1 MAEVW
6 LATDLSLDRR
16 VALKWLKPSLA
27 ADPVVAERF
36 RREAVAVARLTHPNI
51 VAVHDVFAEGTR
63 QAVVMQL
70 VDGKS
75 LRQLLDVQTRLSP
88 ELTIHIGTCVAA
100 ALDAAHRAG
109 FVHRDVK
116 PGNILVTPDGRVL
129 LTDFGI
135 AKGLDGGDDLTSDN
149 VMMGTAKYL
158 SPEQVRGRKL
168 DGRADLYS
176 LGLVLYECLAGRVP
190 FIGETD
196 ADTALARLQRDPT
209 DLARLRPTLSRG
221 LVDLIHRL
229 LARNP
234 NRRPAS
240 GADLRA
246 ELLRLAGETSAP
258 VGRLDDGRRLP
269 GQPPLRRPP
278 RRLDPAS
285 AQARGRALAAR
296 AIAGEV
302 TPPRPPARYADEP
315 PERTPTAGP
324 GVRGRPA
331 RDMQTRFAPSFV
343 VICLLLAIGIVVSLV
358 LWATIRPDDPGRRR
372 RPPSRPSRP
381 PPPWRRRV
389 RPPAS
394 QAIEIAT
401 LASFDPGVDGGNGEE
416 NESLVNDVRADG
428 DPSTNWTTECYSDKY
443 MGKAGVGVVA
453 TLSGPASGTVSF
465 DVGSAPYIVDVFAT
479 ADEQIP
485 AQIDHWGASLKR
497 LVGSSP
503 ASHEVTIPSTA
514 RHVLVLFREAGR
526 SSIVPTQRLLS
537 RRCSAS
543 SPSPPAVDQPP
554 TMRAATA
561 DDRTLVAAAQAGD
574 RQALDTLLRRHYDRV
589 HAVCR
594 RIAGSSRDADD
605 AAQEAMISIVRGLP
619 RFDGRSAF
627 STWTYRIATNAALDE
642 LRKRGRR
649 PALHVDGEAGDSR
662 HDVVDPLAHRRVDG
676 VVDRLAIDEALD
688 ELPEEFRARR
698 RAARSVRLRLRRD
711 RRHPRRS
718 RRHGEVAH
726 RPRAFPACRPA
737 REPLP
742 IRRASKRHSPE
753 RSDR

>member
-16 VALKWLKPSLA
+16 VAVKWLKPSLA

-36 RREAVAVARLTHPNI
+36 RREAVAVAGLTHPNI
-51 VAVHDVFAEGTR
+51 VAVHDVFAEGGR

-246 ELLRLAGETSAP
+246 ELLRLAGEPPST
-258 VGRLDDGRRLP
+258 LDQIDQVSTRLP
-269 GQPPLRRPP
+269 GQPPMRRSR

-296 AIAGEV
+296 AIAGEA
-302 TPPRPPARYADEP
+302 TPPRPPVYGDEP
-315 PERTPTAGP
+315 RQRTPTAGP
-324 GVRGRPA
+324 QLRGRPA

-358 LWATIRPDDPGRRR
+358 LWATIRPDDGRE
-372 RPPSRPSRP
+372 PTTTVNGTMATTTVASAAAP
-381 PPPWRRRV
+381 V
-389 RPPAS
+389 IAGPAASTS
-394 QAIEIAT
+394 QIAT
-401 LASFDPGVDGGNGEE
+401 LASFDPAVNGGNGEE
-416 NESLVNDVRADG
+416 NDHLLDQARLDG
-428 DPSTNWTTECYSDKY
+428 DDSTHWTTECYTEQY
-443 MGKAGVGVVA
+443 MGKAGVGIVA
-453 TLSGPASGTVSF
+453 TLTAPSSGTISF
-465 DVGSAPYIVDVFAT
+465 DVGSSPYVVDVFA
-479 ADEQIP
+479 ADGEQVP
-485 AQIDHWGASLKR
+485 PEIDLWGQRLER
-497 LVGSSP
+497 LVGNSF
-503 ASHEVTIPSTA
+503 ASHSVEIPTDA
-514 RHVLVLFREAGR
+514 RHVLVLFR
-526 SSIVPTQRLLS
+526 
-537 RRCSAS
+537 
-543 SPSPPAVDQPP
+543 
-554 TMRAATA
+554 
-561 DDRTLVAAAQAGD
+561 QAG
-574 RQALDTLLRRHYDRV
+574 
-589 HAVCR
+589 
-594 RIAGSSRDADD
+594 
-605 AAQEAMISIVRGLP
+605 
-619 RFDGRSAF
+619 
-627 STWTYRIATNAALDE
+627 
-642 LRKRGRR
+642 
-649 PALHVDGEAGDSR
+649 
-662 HDVVDPLAHRRVDG
+662 
-676 VVDRLAIDEALD
+676 
-688 ELPEEFRARR
+688 
-698 RAARSVRLRLRRD
+698 
-711 RRHPRRS
+711 
-718 RRHGEVAH
+718 
-726 RPRAFPACRPA
+726 
-737 REPLP
+737 
-742 IRRASKRHSPE
+742 HSPNCGNPYQAVLGE
-753 RSDR
+753 LAFTAG